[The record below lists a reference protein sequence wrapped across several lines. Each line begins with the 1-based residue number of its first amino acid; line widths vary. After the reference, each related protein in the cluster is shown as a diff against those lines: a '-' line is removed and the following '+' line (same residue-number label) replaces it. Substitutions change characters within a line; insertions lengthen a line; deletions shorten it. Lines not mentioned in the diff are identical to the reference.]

1 MPPSPS
7 WSGCKPS
14 LFANRCIW
22 SHLVSTSSDCFDA
35 KPLMQNCERSSDLQ
49 AYSCEGRLMRCISH
63 AARTWGSC
71 SNCFIALGP
80 RCFYFAKCG
89 FSSSLS
95 LEGDHQES
103 MSWKWS
109 QRPRGFLGR
118 TEESICCEGSCSE
131 RGKSKALWD
140 TLRHERKWRGP
151 RLYSK
156 HEGGNME
163 MERNGL
169 AKVVENQLRHAG
181 DGACVAACFVW
192 DQRYPSFDHLLRNGR
207 MLKTWGATCLCLL
220 HGILVSTLP
229 GPCCFCWTFS
239 KWPNLFMKT
248 SHDQNTTDFRPR
260 YNAALGGLLW
270 FLNSKVF
277 YFLHVHTSFW
287 FIHNLSQFSIFQSV
301 QRCSKPLYRVTSFGP
316 GYQLQIWR
324 TFLEDGQV
332 LGTPC
337 RVHCTS
343 NFCICSILNLDMYSL
358 SSLVTCQSCQS
369 CQPCQPCQCCQP
381 CQSCHFLLNNFC
393 VHLSVGRPV
402 LASL

>member
-1 MPPSPS
+1 
-7 WSGCKPS
+7 
-14 LFANRCIW
+14 
-22 SHLVSTSSDCFDA
+22 
-35 KPLMQNCERSSDLQ
+35 MQNHWCKTAKDRQTSKLIPVRGGWCDASRMRHEPEGLAAIVSLHSGLDVSILQNVVSLPLWVWRVTIKSQCLENDRSGPEASLD
-49 AYSCEGRLMRCISH
+49 
-63 AARTWGSC
+63 
-71 SNCFIALGP
+71 AL
-80 RCFYFAKCG
+80 K
-89 FSSSLS
+89 SLS
-95 LEGDHQES
+95 AVKARALKG
-103 MSWKWS
+103 
-109 QRPRGFLGR
+109 
-118 TEESICCEGSCSE
+118 
-131 RGKSKALWD
+131 GKSKALWD

-337 RVHCTS
+337 SVHCTS